1 MIITELSFLQD
12 LMCFGKTENSTSEKP
27 EMRSEDTCIT
37 PGIVAG
43 FVVLSLLVVLL
54 IIVVL
59 VLLCRKG
66 WHIPCFN
73 KMFDP
78 TNDVESNSKGVKS
91 SEIADGKT
99 FTAHSQNLE
108 TNINDEFINMIQGQS
123 EIRIVLLG
131 KTGSGKSSTGNTII
145 GRDCFESAI
154 SGSSITQQ
162 CSHNHSVRFG
172 CKIVVVDTPGTFDPI
187 ESNEIVQKEIM
198 KCIALSSPGPHAFIL
213 VVNPTRYTNE
223 EHQSIEHFIKYFG
236 ENICNYL
243 IVLYT
248 RKDDLDYE
256 GKRISYYVKTATDKL
271 KLFINKCGGRV
282 ITFNNRLKGEEQDA
296 QVRELLTTIL
306 KNEEKNEGKYYSN
319 EMYEQA
325 EIEIKKKEEERIK
338 QLNEE
343 KEQETWELRMQ
354 IEKNY
359 EPQIKESEELK
370 RKLKEMEREIEFEN
384 KNAES
389 ERKRLEERL
398 AEENRRIE
406 EMAKQKEKEIKDME
420 RQQEEEKEKLKKE
433 VRDQSREEFESE
445 KDFVTKS
452 WDYLR
457 PAVTSYFTGWFK

>member
-1 MIITELSFLQD
+1 MTDELS
-12 LMCFGKTENSTSEKP
+12 E
-27 EMRSEDTCIT
+27 
-37 PGIVAG
+37 
-43 FVVLSLLVVLL
+43 
-54 IIVVL
+54 
-59 VLLCRKG
+59 
-66 WHIPCFN
+66 
-73 KMFDP
+73 
-78 TNDVESNSKGVKS
+78 
-91 SEIADGKT
+91 
-99 FTAHSQNLE
+99 
-108 TNINDEFINMIQGQS
+108 MIQGES

-145 GRDCFESAI
+145 GRNCFESAI

-162 CSHNHSVRFG
+162 CSHNTSVRFG

-187 ESNEIVQKEIM
+187 ASNEIIQKEIM

-236 ENICNYL
+236 ENIFNYL

-271 KLFINKCGGRV
+271 KLFINKCGGRL
-282 ITFNNRLKGEEQDA
+282 ITFNNRLTGEEQDA
-296 QVRELLTTIL
+296 QVKELLTKIL
-306 KNEEKNEGKYYSN
+306 KNVKKNEGKYYSN

-343 KEQETWELRMQ
+343 KEKKTREFKMQ
-354 IEKNY
+354 IEKMY
-359 EPQIKESEELK
+359 EPKIKESEELK
-370 RKLKEMEREIEFEN
+370 LKLKEMEMAIKFEN

-389 ERKRLEERL
+389 EKKRLEERL
-398 AEENRRIE
+398 AEESRRTQ
-406 EMAKQKEKEIKDME
+406 EMAKQKEKEIEEME
-420 RQQEEEKEKLKKE
+420 RQQQEEMEKLEKE
-433 VRDQSREEFESE
+433 VRDKSREEFESE

-452 WDYLR
+452 WDYLK
-457 PAVTSYFTGWFK
+457 PKFTSYVTGWLY